1 MKKYYKLNYSGT
13 AWGLI
18 DIEKVDISGYNQIKL
33 YDEKLNY
40 IGIGLYDKIQRGEKW
55 KMQ

>member
-18 DIEKVDISGYNQIKL
+18 DIEKVDIFDYNQIKL

-40 IGIGLYDKIQRGEKW
+40 IGIGLYNKIKRGEK
-55 KMQ
+55 